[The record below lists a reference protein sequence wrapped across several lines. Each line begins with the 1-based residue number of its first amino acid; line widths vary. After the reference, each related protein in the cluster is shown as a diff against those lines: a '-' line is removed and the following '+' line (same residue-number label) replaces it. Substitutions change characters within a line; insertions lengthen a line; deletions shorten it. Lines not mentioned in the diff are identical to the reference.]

1 MLEQWSQIS
10 EFSFI
15 LRNWE
20 EKIGLKVS
28 KREEI
33 IKIRAKTNEVEN
45 RKTTEKINETKIY
58 FLTCSQTIQEKIE
71 KKQVI
76 KIRNDIDNI
85 KTGSIDRNRFLKKT
99 KK

>member
-1 MLEQWSQIS
+1 MPLGQP
-10 EFSFI
+10 
-15 LRNWE
+15 
-20 EKIGLKVS
+20 K
-28 KREEI
+28 EI